1 MGAGGKQRVRRRA
14 LSVHQ
19 NEKHPL
25 YLFSITGDE
34 LLAIA
39 DISRNSPDDPAKLL
53 GYQRPEVKR
62 HVQDIV
68 EYLNGDNVI
77 FPNSIVLALSS
88 AARFTSSRGPGVDD
102 GLAAA
107 GVLEIPLPVGGQPKP
122 GWVVAGHRRVLAISK
137 CGRRDFPIPISAF
150 VADEVELQRDQ
161 FQRVN
166 NTHPLPQGLI
176 TELLP
181 EVSINLSPRLAA
193 RYVPAAIRDW
203 LNRTP
208 TSPFF
213 GLIRGP
219 ASNSTAKS
227 TAGVADTAIVKMI
240 EDSLSSPSGCLF
252 TFRNIASGETDMD
265 GICAVLVAYWTAV
278 QKVFPDAWGKSPE
291 KSRLM
296 HGAGI
301 RAMGRLMDRVMSW
314 VNCRDPQ
321 ATEYAQRE
329 LLHVAPVCRWTE
341 GVWDELDDLAWNEV
355 QNTSRH
361 LRLLSNY
368 LIRYYLKVKGMGQ

>member
-1 MGAGGKQRVRRRA
+1 VP
-14 LSVHQ
+14 Q

-39 DISRNSPDDPAKLL
+39 DISRNAPDDPAKLL
-53 GYQRPEVKR
+53 SYQRPEVKR

>member
-1 MGAGGKQRVRRRA
+1 MRAGGKQRVRRRA
-14 LSVHQ
+14 LWLHQ
-19 NEKHPL
+19 DDKHPL
-25 YLFSITGDE
+25 YLFSLTGEE

-39 DISRNSPDDPAKLL
+39 DISRHSSDDLAKLI
-53 GYQRPEVKR
+53 GYERPEVKR
-62 HVQDIV
+62 HVQDII
-68 EYLNGDNVI
+68 EYLNGDNI
-77 FPNSIVLALSS
+77 TFPNSIILALSS
-88 AARFTSSRGPGVDD
+88 AARFTCSRGPGVDD

-107 GVLEIPLPVGGQPKP
+107 GVLEIPFPVTGQPKP
-122 GWVVAGHRRVLAISK
+122 GWVVAGHQRLLAISK
-137 CGRRDFPIPISAF
+137 CRRTDLPIPISAF
-150 VADEVELQRDQ
+150 VADEVEVQRDQ

-193 RYVPAAIRDW
+193 RNVPAAICDW
-203 LNRTP
+203 LNRNP

-219 ASNSTAKS
+219 SSNSTAKG
-227 TAGVADTAIVKMI
+227 TGVVADTAIAKMI

-252 TFRNIASGETDMD
+252 TFRNIASGETDIN
-265 GICAVLVAYWTAV
+265 GICALLVAYWTAV
-278 QKVFPDAWGKSPE
+278 QKVFPDAWGKTPE

-301 RAMGRLMDRVMSW
+301 RTMGRLMDRVMSW

-329 LLHVAPVCRWTE
+329 LRHVSPVCRWTE

-355 QNTSRH
+355 QDSSRH
-361 LRLLSNY
+361 LRVLSNY
-368 LIRYYLKVKGMGQ
+368 LIRYYLKAKGMGQ

>member
-1 MGAGGKQRVRRRA
+1 MRAGGKQWVRRRA
-14 LSVHQ
+14 LSLHQ
-19 NEKHPL
+19 NENHPL
-25 YLFSITGDE
+25 YLFSLTGEE

-39 DISRNSPDDPAKLL
+39 DISRSSRDDAAELI

-68 EYLNGDNVI
+68 EYLNGDNIV
-77 FPNSIVLALSS
+77 FPNSIILTLSS

-102 GLAAA
+102 GLATA
-107 GVLEIPLPVGGQPKP
+107 GVLEIPLPVAGKAKP
-122 GWVVAGHRRVLAISK
+122 GWVVAGHRRLLAISE
-137 CGRRDFPIPISAF
+137 CRHRDFPIPISAF

-176 TELLP
+176 AALLP
-181 EVSINLSPRLAA
+181 EVSTNLSPRLAA
-193 RYVPAAIRDW
+193 RDVPAAICDW

-213 GLIRGP
+213 GLIHGP
-219 ASNSTAKS
+219 SSNSAAKGTAV
-227 TAGVADTAIVKMI
+227 VADATIVKMI

-265 GICAVLVAYWTAV
+265 GICAVLVAYWAAV
-278 QKVFPDAWGKSPE
+278 QKVFPDAWGKYP
-291 KSRLM
+291 RR
-296 HGAGI
+296 AGSCTVPAFA
-301 RAMGRLMDRVMSW
+301 AMGRLMDRVMSW

-329 LLHVAPVCRWTE
+329 LLHVAPVRRWTD
-341 GVWDELDDLAWNEV
+341 GSGTNWMIWPG
-355 QNTSRH
+355 TRSRT
-361 LRLLSNY
+361 LPGISGCCPT
-368 LIRYYLKVKGMGQ
+368 ISSATI